1 MTTDLALVGDLSE
14 RCFDW
19 QSPDEMIALADQLGD
34 ALGDDAMFRRGRTF
48 REAFIAGRFGRR
60 RGARQVRLLKED
72 GQANTPDFELEL
84 DGRLLRFETT
94 EADIPGRRR
103 QDEYRRPRE
112 VEPMIF
118 TDLDVMVEQ
127 MRKLAAAKAAKA
139 YGECHGLVIWVNPPA
154 FSFNPQMRWDS
165 LVRGGE
171 PAAQA
176 FAEVWAMRGEGSLL
190 YLNGVAQNEV
200 PGEEF

>member
-1 MTTDLALVGDLSE
+1 MTTDLALVTALSE

-19 QSPDEMIALADQLGD
+19 QHPEEMIALADQLSD
-34 ALGDDAMFRRGRTF
+34 ALGYDAMLRRGRTF

-60 RGARQVRLLKED
+60 RGAQLVRLLKED
-72 GQANTPDFELEL
+72 GRANTPDFELEVE
-84 DGRLLRFETT
+84 GRLMRFETT

-103 QDEYRRPRE
+103 QDEYRQPPK
-112 VEPMIF
+112 VEPMVF
-118 TDLDVMVEQ
+118 TNLDVMVEQ
-127 MRKLAAAKAAKA
+127 MRTLAAAKASKR
-139 YGECHGLVIWVNPPA
+139 YDDCHGLVIWVNPPA
-154 FSFNPQMRWDS
+154 FSFEPKMRWVN

-176 FAEVWAMRGEGSLL
+176 FSEVWAMRGTGSLL
-190 YLNGVAQNEV
+190 WRDGVAQPEM